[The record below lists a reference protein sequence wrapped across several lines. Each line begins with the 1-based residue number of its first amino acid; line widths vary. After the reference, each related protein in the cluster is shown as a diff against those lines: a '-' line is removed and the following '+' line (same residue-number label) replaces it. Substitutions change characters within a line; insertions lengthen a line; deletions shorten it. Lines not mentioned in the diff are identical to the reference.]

1 MEKGEPLYTIGGNV
15 KLVQPLWKTVWRL
28 LNKQTNKQKTKI
40 ELAYD
45 PAILLLSVYIYIS
58 RAKQKQ

>member
-1 MEKGEPLYTIGGNV
+1 MEKGEPLYTIGGKV

>member
-1 MEKGEPLYTIGGNV
+1 MEAS
-15 KLVQPLWKTVWRL
+15 Q
-28 LNKQTNKQKTKI
+28 QTNKQKTKI

-58 RAKQKQ
+58 RAIQKN